1 MPERDWPFDQPP
13 NTASITLRSIVF
25 AGAPILH
32 VTHDEDDHGWQF
44 LGMEDA
50 RENDA
55 CVVALQEIVASW
67 DRLRPRTGRLAAG
80 LACMAQLTPHLPGN
94 ERQTAMRTMPM
105 ATSRPKNYF

>member
-1 MPERDWPFDQPP
+1 
-13 NTASITLRSIVF
+13 LRSIVF

-55 CVVALQEIVASW
+55 CIVG
-67 DRLRPRTGRLAAG
+67 RT
-80 LACMAQLTPHLPGN
+80 HLS
-94 ERQTAMRTMPM
+94 A
-105 ATSRPKNYF
+105 